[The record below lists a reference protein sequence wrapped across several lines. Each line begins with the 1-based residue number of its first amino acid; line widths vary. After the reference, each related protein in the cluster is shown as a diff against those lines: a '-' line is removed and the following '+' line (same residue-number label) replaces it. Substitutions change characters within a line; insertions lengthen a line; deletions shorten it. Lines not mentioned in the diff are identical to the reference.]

1 MSFLYAIVSFE
12 NDGKHHTL
20 LMGVYII
27 LALFSTFFAHVGKK
41 FGTRDIHK
49 NLLNEHEYCGIV
61 CSENNT
67 LLRGIIKFLSL
78 HSTFID
84 QFR

>member
-1 MSFLYAIVSFE
+1 
-12 NDGKHHTL
+12 
-20 LMGVYII
+20 MGVYII
-27 LALFSTFFAHVGKK
+27 LALFSTFFAHGKK
-41 FGTRDIHK
+41 FGTRDICK
-49 NLLNEHEYCGIV
+49 NLLSEHEYCGNV

-67 LLRGIIKFLSL
+67 LLRGIIKLLSL